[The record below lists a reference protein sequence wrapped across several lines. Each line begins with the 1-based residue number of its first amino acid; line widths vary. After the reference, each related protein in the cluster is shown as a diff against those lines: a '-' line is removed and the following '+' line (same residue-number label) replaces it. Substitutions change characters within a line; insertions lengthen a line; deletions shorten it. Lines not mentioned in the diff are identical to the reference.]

1 MRGNHADPS
10 SAKLGVQVQCVWLMV
25 TNPGNKHDIDADD
38 DDAHADDGDGDDHD
52 AELHHQ
58 NHMCIVGAVAALQ
71 IHC

>member
-1 MRGNHADPS
+1 M
-10 SAKLGVQVQCVWLMV
+10 WLMV